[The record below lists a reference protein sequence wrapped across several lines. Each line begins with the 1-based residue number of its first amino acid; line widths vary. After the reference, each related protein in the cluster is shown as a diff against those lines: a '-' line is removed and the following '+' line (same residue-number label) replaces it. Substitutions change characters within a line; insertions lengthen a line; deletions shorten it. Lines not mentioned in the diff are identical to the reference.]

1 MAITF
6 TSATDSTTVTV
17 NDSLHGALVGDF
29 VTFNSANTGNTTL
42 NGQLNIEH
50 EIQTV
55 PNRNSY
61 TITLSANAAAA
72 LSSAGSANADY
83 QLNIGI
89 NTAVKG
95 TGWGAAPWSGD
106 LNIAAL
112 TTTLA
117 ETISKDET
125 DIDVADA
132 TGISN
137 NDVIQVRGE
146 LMLVTNVSSNT
157 LTVTRGHGGTTQVN
171 DESGVPDTDAT
182 ITPNT
187 VRLALGNATLSE
199 DYITLIDGSDLASDT
214 SASTVT
220 VDSTASFE
228 SSGFLKIEDE
238 VIQYSGK
245 TSTTFTGLVRGV
257 AGTTAATHANNT
269 AIFEATSGFGV
280 EATEATDTGVTLRL
294 WSQDNFGEDLIFNE
308 RDGFVFYW
316 DKTLGITSRAKN
328 LIELSDAAPTKSR
341 KVIVSERDRHVICFG
356 ANPIGEA
363 VQDRLLVRFSSQ
375 ENPFLWTP
383 TATNTAGDLR
393 IGSGSEIVTAVKTRR
408 EMIVLTDSS
417 VHSMQ
422 FIGPPFTF
430 GINQLASAITVRGF
444 NSAVAVG
451 DAVYWMGYDRFY
463 IYDGR
468 VQVIPCS
475 VRDHVFKD
483 FNETQSDK
491 VYAGINSAFGEVFW
505 FYPSATNSGS
515 NGGTDENDRYVVYN
529 YDQKIWYVGN
539 LARTSWVDRGVYQY
553 PMATDSNLVY
563 NHEKGNDNDGT
574 AFTSFIESSPIDI
587 QDGDQFVFLRR
598 MIPDV
603 SFDNSDTGIS
613 NDNKQ
618 AIFSLKAQ
626 RSPAAGFI
634 KTSTNTVTSSTEL
647 NHLRLR
653 GRSFGLR
660 VESTTQGVNW
670 RFGTPRVDIRAD
682 GDR

>member
-17 NDSLHGALVGDF
+17 NDASHGALVGDF
-29 VTFNSANTGNTTL
+29 VTFSNAQTGDTSLNT
-42 NGQLNIEH
+42 QLNIEH
-50 EIQTV
+50 EIKTV
-55 PNRNSY
+55 PTSGTY

-72 LSSAGSANADY
+72 LSSAGSADAEY
-83 QLNIGI
+83 QLNIGL
-89 NTAVKG
+89 NTVVPG
-95 TGWGAAPWSGD
+95 SGWGAGTWG
-106 LNIAAL
+106 
-112 TTTLA
+112 
-117 ETISKDET
+117 
-125 DIDVADA
+125 AD
-132 TGISN
+132 GW
-137 NDVIQVRGE
+137 G
-146 LMLVTNVSSNT
+146 
-157 LTVTRGHGGTTQVN
+157 
-171 DESGVPDTDAT
+171 
-182 ITPNT
+182 
-187 VRLALGNATLSE
+187 
-199 DYITLIDGSDLASDT
+199 
-214 SASTVT
+214 SAS
-220 VDSTASFE
+220 S
-228 SSGFLKIEDE
+228 E
-238 VIQYSGK
+238 VVG
-245 TSTTFTGLVRGV
+245 GG
-257 AGTTAATHANNT
+257 
-269 AIFEATSGFGV
+269 
-280 EATEATDTGVTLRL
+280 TLRL

-308 RDGFVFYW
+308 KDGFVFYW
-316 DKTLGITSRAKN
+316 DKTLGTSSRAQN

-356 ANPIGEA
+356 ANPINTST
-363 VQDRLLVRFSSQ
+363 QDRLLVRFSSQ

-383 TATNTAGDLR
+383 TATNTAGSLR
-393 IGSGSEIVTAVKTRR
+393 IGTGSEIVTAVKTRR
-408 EMIVLTDSS
+408 EMVILTDTS

-430 GINQLASAITVRGF
+430 GINQLASSITVRGF

-451 DAVYWMGYDRFY
+451 DAVFWMGYDRFY

-491 VYAGINSAFGEVFW
+491 IYAGVNSAFGEVFW
-505 FYPSATNSGS
+505 FYPSQTNAIA
-515 NGGTDENDRYVVYN
+515 NGGNGENDKYVVYN
-529 YDQKIWYVGN
+529 YDQKIWYVGS
-539 LARTSWVDRGVYQY
+539 LARSSWLDRGVYQY

-574 AFTSFIESSPIDI
+574 AFTSFIESSPIDV

-598 MIPDV
+598 MIPDI
-603 SFDNSDTGIS
+603 SFDNSDSNIS

-618 AIFSLKAQ
+618 AVLSLKAQ
-626 RSPAAGFI
+626 RSPNGGFV
-634 KTSTNTVTSSTEL
+634 KTSTNTVTSTTEL

-670 RFGTPRVDIRAD
+670 RLGTQRVDLRAD

>member
-17 NDSLHGALVGDF
+17 NDASHGALVGDF
-29 VTFNSANTGNTTL
+29 VTFSNAQTGDTSLNT
-42 NGQLNIEH
+42 QLNIEH
-50 EIQTV
+50 EIKTV
-55 PNRNSY
+55 PTSGTY

-72 LSSAGSANADY
+72 LSSAGSADAEY
-83 QLNIGI
+83 QLNIGL
-89 NTAVKG
+89 NTVVPG
-95 TGWGAAPWSGD
+95 SGWGAGTWG
-106 LNIAAL
+106 
-112 TTTLA
+112 
-117 ETISKDET
+117 
-125 DIDVADA
+125 AD
-132 TGISN
+132 GW
-137 NDVIQVRGE
+137 G
-146 LMLVTNVSSNT
+146 
-157 LTVTRGHGGTTQVN
+157 
-171 DESGVPDTDAT
+171 
-182 ITPNT
+182 
-187 VRLALGNATLSE
+187 
-199 DYITLIDGSDLASDT
+199 
-214 SASTVT
+214 SAS
-220 VDSTASFE
+220 S
-228 SSGFLKIEDE
+228 E
-238 VIQYSGK
+238 VVG
-245 TSTTFTGLVRGV
+245 GG
-257 AGTTAATHANNT
+257 
-269 AIFEATSGFGV
+269 
-280 EATEATDTGVTLRL
+280 TLRL

-308 RDGFVFYW
+308 KDGFVFYW
-316 DKTLGITSRAKN
+316 DKTLGTSSRAQN

-356 ANPIGEA
+356 ANPINTST
-363 VQDRLLVRFSSQ
+363 QDRLLVRFSSQ

-383 TATNTAGDLR
+383 TATNTAGSLR
-393 IGSGSEIVTAVKTRR
+393 IGTGSEIVTAVKTRR
-408 EMIVLTDSS
+408 EMIILTDTS

-430 GINQLASAITVRGF
+430 GINQLASSITVRGF

-451 DAVYWMGYDRFY
+451 DSVFWMGYDRFY

-491 VYAGINSAFGEVFW
+491 IYAGVNSAFGEVFW
-505 FYPSATNSGS
+505 FYPSQTNAIA
-515 NGGTDENDRYVVYN
+515 NGGNGENDKYVVYN
-529 YDQKIWYVGN
+529 YDQKIWYVGS
-539 LARTSWVDRGVYQY
+539 LARSSWLDRGVYQY

-574 AFTSFIESSPIDI
+574 AFTSFIESSPIDV

-598 MIPDV
+598 MIPDI
-603 SFDNSDTGIS
+603 SFDNSDSNIS

-618 AIFSLKAQ
+618 AVLSLKAQ
-626 RSPAAGFI
+626 RSPNGGFV
-634 KTSTNTVTSSTEL
+634 KTSTNTVTSTTEL

-670 RFGTPRVDIRAD
+670 RLGTQRVDLRAD

>member
-6 TSATDSTTVTV
+6 ITSTSSTSVTV
-17 NDSLHGALVGDF
+17 NDTSHGAILGSF
-29 VTFNSANTGNTTL
+29 VTFSNANTGNTAL
-42 NGQLNIEH
+42 NSKLNNEF
-50 EIQTV
+50 EIQSITDS
-55 PNRNSY
+55 NSY
-61 TITLSANAAAA
+61 VITISANADTA
-72 LSSAGSANADY
+72 LSSAGTADAEY
-83 QLNIGI
+83 QLNVGI
-89 NTAVKG
+89 NTVVPG
-95 TGWGAAPWSGD
+95 DGWGAGVWGSFVGGSGWGD
-106 LNIAAL
+106 PAG
-112 TTTLA
+112 
-117 ETISKDET
+117 ET
-125 DIDVADA
+125 A
-132 TGISN
+132 
-137 NDVIQVRGE
+137 
-146 LMLVTNVSSNT
+146 
-157 LTVTRGHGGTTQVN
+157 GG
-171 DESGVPDTDAT
+171 G
-182 ITPNT
+182 
-187 VRLALGNATLSE
+187 
-199 DYITLIDGSDLASDT
+199 
-214 SASTVT
+214 
-220 VDSTASFE
+220 
-228 SSGFLKIEDE
+228 
-238 VIQYSGK
+238 
-245 TSTTFTGLVRGV
+245 
-257 AGTTAATHANNT
+257 
-269 AIFEATSGFGV
+269 
-280 EATEATDTGVTLRL
+280 TLRL
-294 WSQDNFGEDLIFNE
+294 WSQDNFGEDLIFNQ

-316 DKTLGITSRAKN
+316 DKTLGTSTRAKN
-328 LIELSDAAPTKSR
+328 LIELSDAAPIKSR
-341 KVIVSERDRHVICFG
+341 RVIVSERDRHVICFG
-356 ANPIGEA
+356 ANPIGQTA
-363 VQDRLLVRFSSQ
+363 QDRLLIRFSSQ

-393 IGSGSEIVTAVKTRR
+393 IGSGSEIITAVKTRR
-408 EMIVLTDSS
+408 EIIVLTNTSI
-417 VHSMQ
+417 HSMQ

-430 GINQLASAITVRGF
+430 GINQLASSITVRAF

-475 VRDHVFKD
+475 VRDHVFQD
-483 FNETQSDK
+483 FNETQSGK
-491 VYAGINSAFGEVFW
+491 VYAGVNSAFGEVFW
-505 FYPSATNSGS
+505 FYPSATNSAA
-515 NGGTDENDRYVVYN
+515 NGGTDENDKYVVYN
-529 YDQKIWYVGN
+529 YDQKIWYVGS
-539 LARTSWVDRGVYQY
+539 LVRTSWIDRGVYQY

-626 RSPAAGFI
+626 RSPAGGFI